1 MNMTNKT
8 FALPLLL
15 ATLTLSACVHTQPSA
30 GHASLA
36 DECEQLAKDTDTLA
50 TAAYCYRENPEVS
63 VYFNDLSLTLL
74 FNHPK
79 AELCRRQLPQSP
91 QKNYRLNADPNKLC
105 TDTRTE
111 RNRLRSQVEA
121 FADSKMAEYAAAE
134 APKRD
139 ISAAELLRQTRAEEA
154 ARRARVN
161 AAIRQIEGR

>member
-1 MNMTNKT
+1 MTNKT
-8 FALPLLL
+8 FTLPLLL
-15 ATLTLSACVHTQPSA
+15 AALVVSACVRTQPNA

-36 DECEQLAKDTDTLA
+36 NECEQLVKDTDTLA
-50 TAAYCYRENPEVS
+50 TAAYCYRGNPEVS
-63 VYFNDLSLTLL
+63 VYFNDLSLILL

-105 TDTRTE
+105 TDTRAE
-111 RNRLRSQVEA
+111 RNRLRRQVEA
-121 FADSKMAEYAAAE
+121 FADSTMAEYAAAE
-134 APKRD
+134 APKRG

-154 ARRARVN
+154 ARRARVD